1 MREDTR
7 AGLSSHKEGQRVF
20 RNMSEKGVC
29 PRWGIR
35 VSECAAST
43 EPEADPGGPSRWES
57 GWGVRPSINGWASA
71 AP

>member
-1 MREDTR
+1 
-7 AGLSSHKEGQRVF
+7 
-20 RNMSEKGVC
+20 MSEKGVC